1 MGNTFTFTDNT
12 THVYREPNSSLQCA
26 VVSSA
31 SASASEPT
39 PTHCDTLPKF
49 KSFDHDSVT
58 IRSLPNNDIANMLRY
73 EGFMKNLCGAN
84 PDFDIDGTEIL
95 RTLKVCGNSVKSCE
109 QFTISNDLSQSS
121 RWMPYW
127 EILYPDYSTQTY
139 YDYVSTENSIQTTVG
154 SDLYLEEEGEIVLN
168 DKRLYMADMSI
179 IFHED
184 EENSEQFPQYKY
196 LQYRN
201 PNYVPYSVSTTDSKT
216 LDLYVQLKKM
226 TTLSMLQSNELYTEK
241 QVDRTS
247 AFIFYPKTTVYILI
261 NTIDKKIYCM
271 QTMTNQT
278 KEGTTINETNLIYLK
293 HKLNLPNGWMYSLCM
308 MDKDTYLILVSD
320 KNHRAKVINDDF
332 NNSYQYIR
340 PEEAPFLYKGI

>member
-1 MGNTFTFTDNT
+1 MGNTFNFTGSTTYVQSSSDPTLSYTYPIPSVLSAPSAPHEHYNT
-12 THVYREPNSSLQCA
+12 MNVANT
-26 VVSSA
+26 
-31 SASASEPT
+31 
-39 PTHCDTLPKF
+39 DTSDKI
-49 KSFDHDSVT
+49 T
-58 IRSLPNNDIANMLRY
+58 IRNLPNNDIANMLRHKGIDS
-73 EGFMKNLCGAN
+73 E
-84 PDFDIDGTEIL
+84 FDIDGKEIL
-95 RTLKVCGNSVKSCE
+95 RALKVCGDSIKSCE
-109 QFTISNDLSQSS
+109 QFTISNDLSQST

-127 EILYPDYSTQTY
+127 EILYPDYYTQTY
-139 YDYVSTENSIQTTVG
+139 YDYVSTENSIQTTIG

-168 DKRLYMADMSI
+168 DKRLYMTDMSI

-184 EENSEQFPQYKY
+184 EENSEQFPLYKY

-201 PNYVPYSVSTTDSKT
+201 PNYVPYSVNTTDSKT

-226 TTLSMLQSNELYTEK
+226 TTLSMLQSSELYTEK

-247 AFIFYPKTTVYILI
+247 VFIFYPKTTVYLLI
-261 NTIDKKIYCM
+261 NTINKKIYCM